1 MKHTLLFLYFF
12 YFLCKSLCN
21 AHLVSASKTSVGFT
35 VGVTSSSS
43 SWNGGILVYP
53 HVVTNIG
60 NGYSPSTGKF
70 TAPTDGKYVFFITVN
85 AYGSNSLYLDIVHNG
100 SRKVRT
106 MSHSSASYQTGTNMA
121 VLPLYK
127 GDSVWVVYWSGKG
140 YYAYDVPITTF
151 SGFLL
156 FWNWSWQKL
165 KCIKCIKEKIH
176 LFKIASLATR

>member
-1 MKHTLLFLYFF
+1 MSVNWANSETYYIFFFYLF
-12 YFLCKSLCN
+12 YFLCKSLYH

-43 SWNGGILVYP
+43 SWNGGILIYP

-60 NGYSPSTGKF
+60 NGYNPSTGKF
-70 TAPTDGKYVFFITVN
+70 TAPTDGTYVFFITVV
-85 AYGSNSLYLDIVHNG
+85 AYAGKTVYLDIVYNG

-106 MSHSSASYQTGTNMA
+106 MSYGTATISYQTGTNMA

-127 GDSVWVVYWSGKG
+127 GDSVWVIHWSGAG

-156 FWNWSWQKL
+156 
-165 KCIKCIKEKIH
+165 
-176 LFKIASLATR
+176 